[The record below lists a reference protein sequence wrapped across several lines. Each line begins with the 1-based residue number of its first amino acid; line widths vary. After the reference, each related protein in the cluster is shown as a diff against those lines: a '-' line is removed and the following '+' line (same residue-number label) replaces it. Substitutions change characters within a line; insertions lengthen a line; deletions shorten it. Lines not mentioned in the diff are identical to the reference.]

1 MCVRYMHVRLQ
12 ACFLR
17 VNERTDVCRVCTHL
31 FEAVGLSLSLSL
43 SPSLSVCTY
52 VGRCGGFISVRM
64 PPYACMHV
72 HTVDGCMD
80 EWMYVGIYVCLY
92 ACVFVLFGLHLQQQ
106 PAVCN
111 WGRHRSQPS

>member
-1 MCVRYMHVRLQ
+1 MCVRYMHVRLH

-31 FEAVGLSLSLSL
+31 FEAVGLSLSLSLSL

-64 PPYACMHV
+64 PPYACMHA
-72 HTVDGCMD
+72 CMHACTYGG
-80 EWMYVGIYVCLY
+80 WMHG
-92 ACVFVLFGLHLQQQ
+92 
-106 PAVCN
+106 
-111 WGRHRSQPS
+111 